1 MICLSSRKIY
11 KKQLWIQTTK
21 RIVTGV
27 WDWRVRTET
36 AIEQKPSSFSLAKF
50 FVPSYNGEKKGRRI
64 ENDTT
69 RDFCK
74 EFGYLR

>member
-1 MICLSSRKIY
+1 MGLESKNGNSHR
-11 KKQLWIQTTK
+11 TK
-21 RIVTGV
+21 NFF
-27 WDWRVRTET
+27 
-36 AIEQKPSSFSLAKF
+36 IEQKSSSFSLAKF